1 MKLKI
6 SVLLVALAVWA
17 PPALAAE
24 AVGIFETVLESSLPF
39 DETVEKL
46 ESAIADSPLLL
57 HGSHVV
63 RLPDASHHAKIY
75 VLTSPGY
82 ANAAATESARTISAQ
97 ILRMAV
103 YTLGDE
109 QTAFINMANPVTHAM
124 VFYSGSANYDKL
136 LGAART
142 VADELRA
149 VAGAVPGRALSQQL
163 EPARTEKKLRK
174 FNGDGPAKMMAKF
187 RNWEESQLLID
198 DDSDSNFAAVVDQV
212 VKAVTDSAVAS
223 AEDCEGWEIVS
234 KIQLRDDA
242 VYLGLTNPFIEDRMV
257 RINSRFRSDGKTDA
271 APYPGVDHVTALPTD
286 VLVIRD
292 GSKTR
297 VLHYGQMWRMQ
308 LYFWDSGYR
317 AFTANVTVPG
327 TIADSIEDTIRTD
340 R

>member
-24 AVGIFETVLESSLPF
+24 SVGIFETVLESSLPF

-82 ANAAATESARTISAQ
+82 ASAAATESARTISAQ
-97 ILRMAV
+97 ILRLAV

-109 QTAFINMANPVTHAM
+109 QTAFINMANPVAHAM
-124 VFYSGSANYDKL
+124 VFYSDSANYDKL

-149 VAGAVPGRALSQQL
+149 VAAAVPGRALSQQL
-163 EPARTEKKLRK
+163 QPARTEKKLRK

-212 VKAVTDSAVAS
+212 VKAVADSAVAS

-286 VLVIRD
+286 VLVIRE

>member
-1 MKLKI
+1 MKHTI
-6 SVLLVALAVWA
+6 SVLLVALIVWA
-17 PPALAAE
+17 PPALTAE
-24 AVGIFETVLESSLPF
+24 SVGIFETVLESSLPF
-39 DETVEKL
+39 EETAERL
-46 ESAIADSPLLL
+46 ESAIADSALLL

-63 RLPDASHHAKIY
+63 RLPDESHHAKIY
-75 VLTSPGY
+75 VLTSPDY
-82 ANAAATESARTISAQ
+82 ASAAATESARTISAQ

-103 YTLGDE
+103 YTLGDG
-109 QTAFINMANPVTHAM
+109 QTAYINMANPVAHAM
-124 VFYSGSANYDKL
+124 VFYSNSANYDKL
-136 LGAART
+136 LAASRT
-142 VADELRA
+142 VANELRA
-149 VAGAVPGRALSQQL
+149 VAGAVPGSALSQQL

-198 DDSDSNFAAVVDQV
+198 DDSDGNFAAVVDQV
-212 VKAVTDSAVAS
+212 EKAVADSAVAS
-223 AEDCEGWEIVS
+223 AEASEGWEIVS

-242 VYLGLTNPFIEDRMV
+242 VYFGLTNPFIEDRMV

-286 VLVIRD
+286 VLVIQEAGRT
-292 GSKTR
+292 K

-327 TIADSIEDTIRTD
+327 TIADSIADTIRTSP
-340 R
+340 